1 MASQETGQGIYLGMS
16 LTLGQATVDQIILE
30 RERGHP
36 TMWKGVIPLSEVLR
50 MVDLIKEI
58 SIDKY
63 SQEEYREIV
72 NQLMTMTVET
82 KQEDLFL

>member
-1 MASQETGQGIYLGMS
+1 
-16 LTLGQATVDQIILE
+16 
-30 RERGHP
+30 
-36 TMWKGVIPLSEVLR
+36 MWKGVIPLSEVLR

-72 NQLMTMTVET
+72 NQLMTMTGET

>member
-1 MASQETGQGIYLGMS
+1 
-16 LTLGQATVDQIILE
+16 
-30 RERGHP
+30 
-36 TMWKGVIPLSEVLR
+36 MWRSVIPLSEVLR

>member
-1 MASQETGQGIYLGMS
+1 MFKKS
-16 LTLGQATVDQIILE
+16 L
-30 RERGHP
+30 
-36 TMWKGVIPLSEVLR
+36 PLSDVFR
-50 MVDLIKEI
+50 MVDLMKDV

>member
-1 MASQETGQGIYLGMS
+1 
-16 LTLGQATVDQIILE
+16 
-30 RERGHP
+30 
-36 TMWKGVIPLSEVLR
+36 MWKGVIPLSEVLR

-72 NQLMTMTVET
+72 NQIMTMTIET

>member
-1 MASQETGQGIYLGMS
+1 
-16 LTLGQATVDQIILE
+16 
-30 RERGHP
+30 
-36 TMWKGVIPLSEVLR
+36 MWKGVIPLSEVLR

-72 NQLMTMTVET
+72 NELMTMTVET

>member
-1 MASQETGQGIYLGMS
+1 
-16 LTLGQATVDQIILE
+16 
-30 RERGHP
+30 
-36 TMWKGVIPLSEVLR
+36 MWKGGIPLSEVLR

>member
-1 MASQETGQGIYLGMS
+1 MGVSFPLGQGPVDEEILG
-16 LTLGQATVDQIILE
+16 
-30 RERGHP
+30 RERGH
-36 TMWKGVIPLSEVLR
+36 TAMWKSVIPLSEVLR

>member
-1 MASQETGQGIYLGMS
+1 
-16 LTLGQATVDQIILE
+16 
-30 RERGHP
+30 
-36 TMWKGVIPLSEVLR
+36 MWKSVIPLSEVLR

>member
-1 MASQETGQGIYLGMS
+1 
-16 LTLGQATVDQIILE
+16 
-30 RERGHP
+30 
-36 TMWKGVIPLSEVLR
+36 MWKGVIPLSEVLR

>member
-1 MASQETGQGIYLGMS
+1 
-16 LTLGQATVDQIILE
+16 
-30 RERGHP
+30 
-36 TMWKGVIPLSEVLR
+36 MWKGVIPLSEVLR

-58 SIDKY
+58 SIDMY

>member
-1 MASQETGQGIYLGMS
+1 MDQKILG
-16 LTLGQATVDQIILE
+16 
-30 RERGHP
+30 RERGHA
-36 TMWKGVIPLSEVLR
+36 TMWRSVIPLSEVLR

>member
-1 MASQETGQGIYLGMS
+1 
-16 LTLGQATVDQIILE
+16 
-30 RERGHP
+30 
-36 TMWKGVIPLSEVLR
+36 MWKGVIPLSEVLR

-63 SQEEYREIV
+63 SQEEYRDIV
-72 NQLMTMTVET
+72 KQLMTMTVET

>member
-1 MASQETGQGIYLGMS
+1 MGQGPMDQEILG
-16 LTLGQATVDQIILE
+16 
-30 RERGHP
+30 RERGHA
-36 TMWKGVIPLSEVLR
+36 TMWRSVIPLSEVLR

-72 NQLMTMTVET
+72 NQLMTMTIET

>member
-1 MASQETGQGIYLGMS
+1 MDQKILG
-16 LTLGQATVDQIILE
+16 
-30 RERGHP
+30 REGGHA

>member
-1 MASQETGQGIYLGMS
+1 
-16 LTLGQATVDQIILE
+16 
-30 RERGHP
+30 
-36 TMWKGVIPLSEVLR
+36 MWKGVIPLSEVLR

-72 NQLMTMTVET
+72 NQIMTLTIET

>member
-1 MASQETGQGIYLGMS
+1 MDQKILG
-16 LTLGQATVDQIILE
+16 
-30 RERGHP
+30 REGGHT

>member
-1 MASQETGQGIYLGMS
+1 
-16 LTLGQATVDQIILE
+16 
-30 RERGHP
+30 
-36 TMWKGVIPLSEVLR
+36 MWKGVIPLSEVLR

-72 NQLMTMTVET
+72 NQLMTMTIET